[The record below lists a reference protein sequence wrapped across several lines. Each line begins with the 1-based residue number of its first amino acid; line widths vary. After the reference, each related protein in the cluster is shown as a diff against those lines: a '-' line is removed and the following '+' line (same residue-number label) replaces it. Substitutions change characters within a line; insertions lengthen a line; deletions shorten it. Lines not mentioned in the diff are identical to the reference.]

1 MFLFNTMRTAMLVLV
16 CILAMMVSGCGNSE
30 RVHESWV
37 TPTTEGGGYD
47 DNAISANVMSRL
59 STIPELNGL
68 NLSVRVENG
77 EVFLSGTANSQAQ
90 IDQAVMQAWLVEGVQ
105 RMNNQITLANA
116 R

>member
-1 MFLFNTMRTAMLVLV
+1 MFLFKVAKTLIVVSACT
-16 CILAMMVSGCGNSE
+16 LAVGMAGCGNSE

-37 TPTTEGGGYD
+37 TPPEGASYD
-47 DNAISANVMSRL
+47 DSSVSANIISRMS
-59 STIPELNGL
+59 SVPELKGL

-77 EVFLSGTANSQAQ
+77 EVLLSGTADSQAQ

-105 RMNNQITLANA
+105 RLDNQITLANS